1 MGFPSS
7 SGTMSAVME
16 QLSMIDKAFAASS
29 SAAIILGFFVM
40 TSFTVSSKSFPYHFS
55 KPLLTSP
62 SVTTPATLPA
72 SSSTTA

>member
-29 SAAIILGFFVM
+29 SAAIILGFLVM
-40 TSFTVSSKSFPYHFS
+40 TFRRV
-55 KPLLTSP
+55 LTD
-62 SVTTPATLPA
+62 PAREHEGV
-72 SSSTTA
+72 